1 MQFLKK
7 NKTGLQVNPV
17 FSIHLHSKDLSLL
30 ESIKD
35 YFGVGIVSLEKNT
48 KSASYKILSVT
59 NLINV
64 IIPHFEKYPLI
75 SQKQA
80 DYLLW
85 KEAIQILANKE
96 HLNQKG
102 IEKILAI
109 RSSLNLGLSPS
120 LKTRFPNI
128 IPVAP
133 PKVVIQNI
141 PNPVWIL
148 GFTEGE
154 GCFLI
159 NKQSAPQ
166 KGNTKKLEFTFWLEF
181 SITLH
186 NRDQAL
192 LEQIRVNLGCGNVY
206 PKRVATNKKYFSYR
220 IARFDDI
227 STKIIPFFQK
237 YPLIGD
243 KNKNFQDWCLAADI
257 LKRKE
262 HFTEAGMV
270 KLTNL
275 KENMNKGRK

>member
-1 MQFLKK
+1 M
-7 NKTGLQVNPV
+7 
-17 FSIHLHSKDLSLL
+17 

-35 YFGVGIVSLEKNT
+35 YFGVGRVALVILENNT
-48 KSASYKILSVT
+48 KAASYKVLSVT

-64 IIPHFEKYPLI
+64 VIPHFEKYPLI
-75 SQKQA
+75 SQKKA

-102 IEKILAI
+102 IEKLLAL

-120 LKTRFPNI
+120 LKTRFPGI
-128 IPVAP
+128 IPVAR
-133 PKVVIQNI
+133 PKVEIKNI
-141 PNPVWIL
+141 PNPIWIL

-159 NKQSAPQ
+159 NKHKASSFIEEKQ

-181 SITLH
+181 SISQH
-186 NRDQAL
+186 NRDRAL
-192 LEQIRVNLGCGNVY
+192 LEQIRVYLDCGNVY
-206 PKRVATNKKYFSYR
+206 PKHVATKNFFYSYR

-227 STKIIPFFQK
+227 STKVIPFFQK
-237 YPLIGD
+237 YPLIGE
-243 KNKNFQDWCLAADI
+243 KNKNFQDWCIAADI
-257 LKRKE
+257 IKRKE
-262 HFTEAGMV
+262 HLTESGME